1 MLTGACAVEVDL
13 KPCRCTIPFSGQSMK
28 TPGNWPD
35 SCGIIAVITGELLMF
50 SYAWKAFIA
59 ACSVTALISLPALA
73 QDEKREFVG
82 NRQCKLCHNKPAEGA
97 QWTVWTKTEHRQAFK
112 VLSSEKALAVGKKL
126 GLEKPP
132 SESASCLK
140 CHVTGYDEKTHTVPA
155 KLKMQEGIQCESC
168 HGPASAHME
177 GGKALRM
184 KKDTT
189 IDISK
194 TINWPNVETCVKCH
208 NAENPTWDPAR
219 YTLENGETTGFD
231 FAQAYAKIKHTNPK
245 KAVVA
250 KK

>member
-1 MLTGACAVEVDL
+1 MKKYAIRTACA
-13 KPCRCTIPFSGQSMK
+13 
-28 TPGNWPD
+28 
-35 SCGIIAVITGELLMF
+35 ITLCHLLVP
-50 SYAWKAFIA
+50 AQAAAEEAERTFI
-59 ACSVTALISLPALA
+59 
-73 QDEKREFVG
+73 G

-112 VLSSEKALAVGKKL
+112 VLSSEKALEVGKKL
-126 GLEKPP
+126 GLEKLP

-140 CHVTGYDEKTHTVPA
+140 CHVTGYNEKTHAVPA

-194 TINWPNVETCVKCH
+194 TIARPGVKTCVKCH

-245 KAVVA
+245 KSFAE